1 MAEKGTVLFM
11 AMEIINNYS
20 SHAENYAD
28 TTKRSNSNAV
38 TEGRINTATNSRDNV
53 QQYYE
58 QLCKKFSRI
67 NFNTSGGI
75 TSSSKNNI
83 VLNLSNDCL
92 KKMAGDPDFAKK
104 IENDIAGI
112 PAAHEQM
119 FAKAKSDG
127 IEIQGFSV
135 RINADGSMQCSCSG
149 STRTS
154 GSNHNASV
162 LNTEKRQMEKRQTE
176 KRQKKELEKER
187 EERNALE
194 EKAKKRAEKKAAER
208 QAEKKEVGDAGN
220 EMSEYTISVTGMDI
234 RAVTEKMIAAVS
246 GISVPTGA
254 SFDIKA

>member
-1 MAEKGTVLFM
+1 MT
-11 AMEIINNYS
+11 MEMINNYS
-20 SHAENYAD
+20 SHVENYAD
-28 TTKRSNSNAV
+28 ATKKSNGNAV
-38 TEGRINTATNSRDNV
+38 TEGRINTATNNKDNV

-58 QLCKKFSRI
+58 QLCKKFPQININSSRNI
-67 NFNTSGGI
+67 AGGGR
-75 TSSSKNNI
+75 NNI

-92 KKMAGDPDFAKK
+92 KKMAGDPEFAKK

-112 PAAHEQM
+112 PAAHQQM

-154 GSNHNASV
+154 GSNHNAAV
-162 LNTEKRQMEKRQTE
+162 LNAEKRQTE
-176 KRQKKELEKER
+176 KRQKKGLEKKR
-187 EERNALE
+187 EERKVLE
-194 EKAKKRAEKKAAER
+194 EKARKQAEKKAAER
-208 QAEKKEVGDAGN
+208 QAERKEVEAAGN
-220 EMSEYTISVTGMDI
+220 EMGEYTISVTGMDI
-234 RAVTEKMIAAVS
+234 GAVTEKIIAAVS

>member
-1 MAEKGTVLFM
+1 M

-220 EMSEYTISVTGMDI
+220 EMGEYTISVTGMDI